1 MTLIEEPRDLRLRDG
16 LHDAIADMQ
25 RIETA
30 LEDLRR
36 DLQLSR
42 RRLVKSAKETK
53 ARAAQ

>member
-1 MTLIEEPRDLRLRDG
+1 MTLTEELRLRDG
-16 LHDAIADMQ
+16 VHDAIADMQ

-42 RRLVKSAKETK
+42 RRLVKSAKEAT